1 MAGTDTEAR
10 PPRRARRIKPALVV
24 LAAAVAVW
32 LLGKLPLGPAL
43 EWVRAQGVWTPV
55 VFIAI
60 YVVCTVLLIPGSLLT
75 LGAGSIFGPVW
86 GTLYTIIAANLGA
99 NLAFLLGR
107 SVAREAIARRVAG
120 NPKFAAI
127 DDAVGR
133 EGWKIVGLLRLSP
146 VFPFTLLNY
155 ALGLTRIRQLDY
167 TLASLVGMLPGTV
180 MYVYLGS
187 AAGLAAG
194 GATPKTPAEKTLFI
208 AGLVATVAVTVF
220 ITRLARKALAA
231 KIEERDKR

>member
-1 MAGTDTEAR
+1 M
-10 PPRRARRIKPALVV
+10 
-24 LAAAVAVW
+24 
-32 LLGKLPLGPAL
+32 
-43 EWVRAQGVWTPV
+43 
-55 VFIAI
+55 
-60 YVVCTVLLIPGSLLT
+60 
-75 LGAGSIFGPVW
+75 
-86 GTLYTIIAANLGA
+86 IAANLGA

-107 SVAREAIARRVAG
+107 SVAREAITRRVAG

-167 TLASLVGMLPGTV
+167 ALASLVGMLPGTV

-187 AAGLAAG
+187 AAGLAAS
-194 GATPKTPAEKTLFI
+194 GATAKTPAEKTLFI
-208 AGLVATVAVTVF
+208 AGLVATVVVTVF
-220 ITRLARKALAA
+220 ITRIARKALAA
-231 KIEERDKR
+231 KIEERDKDKR